1 MRKKLDESWKRWLA
15 ENLERECDP
24 HDLVSTLL
32 ENRFSLESIRE
43 NMGDSFPVGPGHESQ
58 DGPDYQR
65 LSEVRLTKSSS
76 TPGLRRVPSD
86 KLQIYVLDDF
96 MSASEC
102 NAMLGIIGEQ
112 LRPST
117 VTLDRG
123 DKYFRTSSTC
133 DLSLLDE
140 PLISEIDERIA
151 KTLGVRVPY
160 SEGIQAQRYDLG
172 QEFKAHT
179 DYFERGTAEFW
190 EYAAQQGNRTWTFM
204 VNLNDG
210 MEGGA
215 TDFPAIDESFP
226 PRKGRAV
233 IWNNLYA
240 NGVPNPDSLHSG
252 SPVTKGHKI
261 VITKWFRERGSGP
274 MFYEANDTR

>member
-15 ENLERECDP
+15 DNLERQCDP

-43 NMGDSFPVGPGHESQ
+43 NMGGSFPVGPEHADQE
-58 DGPDYQR
+58 GPDYHG
-65 LSEVRLTKSSS
+65 LSELGITRS
-76 TPGLRRVPSD
+76 TSNPGLRRVPTD
-86 KLQIYVLDDF
+86 KLQICVLDDF

-102 NAMLGIIGEQ
+102 DDMVAIISEH

-117 VTLDRG
+117 ITLQSD

-140 PLISEIDERIA
+140 ALINEIDERIA
-151 KTLGVRVPY
+151 KTLGVRAAY
-160 SEGIQAQRYDLG
+160 SEGIQAQRYDVG

-233 IWNNLYA
+233 IWNNLYP
-240 NGVPNPDSLHSG
+240 NGATNPDSLHSG
-252 SPVTKGHKI
+252 SPVTQGHKI
-261 VITKWFRERGSGP
+261 VITKWFRERGTGP
-274 MFYEANDTR
+274 MFYDED